1 MTMTE
6 TSTVIGVFTNRDQA
20 NRAIDELRRGSF
32 SYDHIRIVERGA
44 GSFLDNLKSLFTGQ
58 EITSS
63 NKADDLIRMGVP
75 EQDARNYQSELE
87 AGRVIVIVKA
97 AGQPEQA
104 MTILRQNGAHDVN
117 SRLRT
122 AQPNVQPGA
131 YNPNAQPGNY
141 NPNVQPGTYDPNA
154 QPGTY
159 NPNVPPGT
167 RNPNAPPE
175 TYNPNVPPGTRN
187 PNVPPETSR

>member
-63 NKADDLIRMGVP
+63 NKADDLMRMGVP

-87 AGRVIVIVKA
+87 AGRVIVIVIVKA

-122 AQPNVQPGA
+122 AQPNVQPGT
-131 YNPNAQPGNY
+131 YDPNE
-141 NPNVQPGTYDPNA
+141 QPGTYDPNA
-154 QPGTY
+154 Q
-159 NPNVPPGT
+159 
-167 RNPNAPPE
+167 PE

>member
-1 MTMTE
+1 MTE

-20 NRAIDELRRGSF
+20 NRAIDELRRAGF
-32 SYDHIRIVERGA
+32 SYDQIRIVERGA

-58 EITSS
+58 ETTSS
-63 NKADDLIRMGVP
+63 NKADDLMRMGVP
-75 EQDARNYQSELE
+75 EQDARHYQSELD

-97 AGQPEQA
+97 AGRPEQA

-122 AQPNVQPGA
+122 AEPNVQQGA
-131 YNPNAQPGNY
+131 YNPNAQPGTY

-159 NPNVPPGT
+159 NPNVPPET
-167 RNPNAPPE
+167 HDPNAPPG
-175 TYNPNVPPGTRN
+175 TYNPNVPPETTR
-187 PNVPPETSR
+187 

>member
-63 NKADDLIRMGVP
+63 NKADDLMRMGVP

-87 AGRVIVIVKA
+87 AGRVIVIVIVKA

-117 SRLRT
+117 SLLRT

-159 NPNVPPGT
+159 NPN
-167 RNPNAPPE
+167 APPE